1 LEEKE
6 GKEALGT
13 RLLVYDVGGLG
24 RTLEAERRIGGQA
37 MKTSFAGY
45 RTLLIECPIVKT
57 PPSLFKL
64 V

>member
-6 GKEALGT
+6 GKEALGR

-37 MKTSFAGY
+37 MKTSFAA
-45 RTLLIECPIVKT
+45 TVPF
-57 PPSLFKL
+57 S
-64 V
+64 